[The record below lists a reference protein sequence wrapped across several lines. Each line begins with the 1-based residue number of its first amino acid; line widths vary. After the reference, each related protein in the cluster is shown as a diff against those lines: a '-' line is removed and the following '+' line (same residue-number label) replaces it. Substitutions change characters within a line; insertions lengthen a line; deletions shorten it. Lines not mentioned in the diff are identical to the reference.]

1 MAGNKILIK
10 TTALLLLLCAG
21 NAGAQNLLPPD
32 NRLSSTAA
40 DVQALFTLVK
50 NTDPIVSAAAQ
61 NALNKIQGSTT
72 AFTACAEKEG
82 DFSLRLACA
91 WKAPET
97 TLRRLPP
104 APDSGLR
111 ERELRYVAIQ
121 ALIRM
126 QSPDA
131 MATAVAAIG
140 ELPELKNYITQEGA
154 KAAPYLSTA
163 VKDKDKTRAGI
174 AATLLAGQDSFTE
187 EEALALDGGPDA
199 TDAFIA
205 RFGQYGNL
213 LTLAVIERAKE
224 IPAYRPLA
232 YDIATKAGDTQ
243 TVALFQDVALARE
256 NAKTINL
263 ETDFDTAL
271 NLIETSPDWTIRTQ
285 LRDKV
290 YKFTPATPAQFG
302 RLLTLADNPHDL
314 FTEAAEN
321 AILKAVNARFLPQ
334 IRQCLQSGGPN
345 ATELCARLSGML
357 KDKESLPYL
366 QELLRPRLTTY
377 TTTELKQAQSSALK
391 AIEATG
397 GGNARDFII
406 AKLGAL
412 DGDAELE
419 LARASDALP
428 LLLSLLDSPNLNEGN
443 RYALSTADGAQM
455 ALSMLREDR
464 ILSGLCLN
472 GSVRY
477 ALSENQDAALAARLG
492 KPTDMICNP

>member
-1 MAGNKILIK
+1 MK

-32 NRLSSTAA
+32 SRLSSTAA

-50 NTDPIVSAAAQ
+50 AADPIVSAAAQ
-61 NALNKIQGSTT
+61 NALNKVQGSTT
-72 AFTACAEKEG
+72 AFTACAEKEVN
-82 DFSLRLACA
+82 FPLRLACA
-91 WKAPET
+91 WKAPEA

-104 APDSGLR
+104 APDSGLL

-140 ELPELKNYITQEGA
+140 ELPELKNHITQEAA
-154 KAAPYLSTA
+154 KAAPYLSAA
-163 VKDKDKTRAGI
+163 VKGKDPARAVI
-174 AATLLAGQDSFTE
+174 AATLLAGQNSFTE
-187 EEALALDGGPDA
+187 EEALALDGGPDVA
-199 TDAFIA
+199 NAFIG

-213 LTLAVIERAKE
+213 LTLTIMERAKE
-224 IPAYRPLA
+224 QPTYRPLA
-232 YDIATKAGDTQ
+232 YDLATKAEDTQ
-243 TVALFQDVALARE
+243 TAALFRDVALERE
-256 NAKTINL
+256 KTKAMEL

-271 NLIETSPDWTIRTQ
+271 DLIETSPDWTIRTQ
-285 LRDKV
+285 LCEKL
-290 YKFTPATPAQFG
+290 YKFTPSTPAQFS
-302 RLLTLADNPHDL
+302 RLLALTDSPYDL
-314 FTEAAEN
+314 FTEAAETAVLKVRN
-321 AILKAVNARFLPQ
+321 AKFLPQ
-334 IRQCLQSGGPN
+334 IRQCLRTGGPN
-345 ATELCARLSGML
+345 GTGLCARLAGIM
-357 KDKESLPYL
+357 KDKESLPHL
-366 QELLRPRLTTY
+366 KELLRPRLTTY
-377 TTTELKQAQSSALK
+377 TSTELKQAQSSALK
-391 AIEATG
+391 ALEATG
-397 GGNARDFII
+397 GENAKDFII

-419 LARASDALP
+419 LAQTPDALP

-464 ILSGLCLN
+464 IFSGLCLD

-477 ALSENQDAALAARLG
+477 ALSESQDAALAARLG